1 MNSLKSH
8 LDMQGSP
15 PKLGGS
21 SVLDWLLVLASTV
34 ALTASVT
41 HIYSMGVFIA
51 PLETEFGWPRAEI
64 SAGLGVI
71 SVISVVLAP
80 FVGLAIDRYGSRR
93 IGIPGLIIYLA
104 GVALLSTSGPSIW
117 NWWALSAVIALGTV
131 LVKPTVWLK
140 AVTSRFR
147 RHQGLAVAIA
157 LCGTSIGAAI
167 FPFLA
172 ERLLV
177 YGWRTAYLSLSGG
190 AALVALPMVYMC
202 FRSED
207 RPQDQ
212 AEPSKASAKP
222 GVSAREGL
230 TSPVFFKM
238 GAAAFLMT
246 LSVLSLAVHFVPI
259 LTENGISSA
268 TAASIAGIVGVG
280 SVVGRLATGL
290 LMDRYTGRFV
300 GGAVLLFPI
309 IGCVLLL
316 TLQLDPLTAL
326 LVGGIIGLSLGAE
339 VDVFAVLSARYFGVA
354 NYGLLFGTIAGLISF
369 GAGVGPTLA
378 GLVFDTYGGY
388 DYLFVAIMPMLVASS
403 LLVLSLG
410 KEPAFKAP

>member
-1 MNSLKSH
+1 MNSGTSQ
-8 LDMQGSP
+8 LDLQGSP
-15 PKLGGS
+15 PKPGGP

-41 HIYSMGVFIA
+41 HIYSIGVFIG
-51 PLETEFGWPRAEI
+51 PLETEFGWSRAEI

-71 SVISVVLAP
+71 SAISVVLAP

-93 IGIPGLIIYLA
+93 IGLPGLMIYLG

-117 NWWALSAVIALGTV
+117 NWWGICAMIALGTV

-140 AVTSRFR
+140 AVTSRFQT
-147 RHQGLAVAIA
+147 HQGLAVAIA

-177 YGWRTAYLSLSGG
+177 YGWRAAYLTLSGG
-190 AALVALPMVYMC
+190 AALVALPIVYMC
-202 FRSED
+202 FRSDD
-207 RPQDQ
+207 RPEGQ
-212 AEPSKASAKP
+212 AEPSKVSAKP

-238 GAAAFLMT
+238 AAAAFLMT

-259 LTENGISSA
+259 LKENGVSSA
-268 TAASIAGIVGVG
+268 AAASGAGIVGIG

-309 IGCVLLL
+309 MGCVLLL
-316 TLQLDPLTAL
+316 ALQLNPLTAL

-369 GAGVGPTLA
+369 GAGMGPTLA
-378 GLVFDTYGGY
+378 GFVFDSYGGY
-388 DYLFVAIMPMLVASS
+388 DYLFVAIMPMLVVSS

-410 KEPAFKAP
+410 KEPGSKAP